1 VIAQAQQQALQEF
14 IRAKQLEWRQVGFTR
29 QWDTES
35 LATEIA
41 QDVRFAQVQ
50 LCGLWY
56 GPTEAEIRDILAPIL
71 AYAGYGPDLAM
82 VSAAVA
88 LACHK
93 RRVQAAQRLLAAMI
107 ITGLA
112 GGAWRKWGSR

>member
-1 VIAQAQQQALQEF
+1 MIAHAQQQALQQF
-14 IRAKQLEWRQVGFTR
+14 IRAKQLEWRQVAFTR

-41 QDVRFAQVQ
+41 KDLRFAQVQ
-50 LCGLWY
+50 LCGFWY
-56 GPTEAEIRDILAPIL
+56 GPTEAEIRDILAPIFT
-71 AYAGYGPDLAM
+71 YVGYGPDLAV

-93 RRVQAAQRLLAAMI
+93 RRVQTNPLVAIADFVASALAKAD
-107 ITGLA
+107 G
-112 GGAWRKWGSR
+112 

>member
-1 VIAQAQQQALQEF
+1 VIAQAQQQSLREL
-14 IRAKQLEWRQVGFTR
+14 IRARQLEWHQVGFAR

-41 QDVRFAQVQ
+41 ADAHFAQVQ
-50 LCGLWY
+50 LCGFWY
-56 GPTEAEIRDILAPIL
+56 GPTETEIRDILSPIL
-71 AYAGYGPDLAM
+71 AYAGYGPDLAV

-93 RRVQAAQRLLAAMI
+93 RWVQANPLVAIVDAVASALAKAK
-107 ITGLA
+107 G
-112 GGAWRKWGSR
+112 